1 MSNIRTLDRAFSIL
15 EIIALRPDGVGVTA
29 IANELELAKSTIS
42 RLLATMESWHV
53 VERTATNHF
62 RVGPALARWVGYQP
76 FTSTLSA
83 LARPVLQ
90 NIADKVGEAVAI
102 CVLEGFQVL
111 YLDHVQSHQDI
122 LVRDWTGELLP
133 LHVTSAGKIML
144 AYASPE
150 LVDKFLERPLQAFT
164 EKTIIDPLLFRK
176 ELEQVRQIGYAM
188 TNEEFGVDIIGFA
201 VPIFN
206 RQGDVVAALNLYGPK
221 FRLNSAAK
229 EAQIIQKMKAEAKK
243 LVVMGK

>member
-15 EIIALRPDGVGVTA
+15 EIIAQRPDGVGVTA

-53 VERTATNHF
+53 VERTTTNRF
-62 RVGPALARWVGYQP
+62 RMGPTLARWVGYQP

-83 LARPVLQ
+83 LARPILQ
-90 NIADKVGEAVAI
+90 NIADEVGEAVAI
-102 CVLEGFQVL
+102 CVLDGFQVL

-133 LHVTSAGKIML
+133 LHVTSAGKVLL

-150 LVDKFLERPLQAFT
+150 LIDKFLKKPLQSFT
-164 EKTIIDPLLFRK
+164 EKTIVDPLIFRK
-176 ELEQVRQIGYAM
+176 ELKQVRKIGYAV
-188 TNEEFGVDIIGFA
+188 TNEEFGVNIIGFA

-206 RQGDVVAALNLYGPK
+206 RKDEIVAALNLYGPK
-221 FRLNSAAK
+221 FRLNSPAK
-229 EAQIIQKMKAEAKK
+229 ETQIIQKMKTEAKK
-243 LVVMGK
+243 LVVF